1 MPGDRPEGTLVQG
14 NSPASSV
21 QFFSRLSPPGCRG
34 RADLGEGQKVR
45 TPARRDPRKA
55 THTPRKHTGPSLTC
69 SLVFGGGRWLVGMA
83 MTGEGARTEAT
94 GQVAAPRPATRPGAR
109 QSLTRGYRTAVQAGP
124 VGHDDKQSGGN
135 WGGGKGAGQ
144 RSGSS
149 PQALRARE
157 ARPMGGGL

>member
-1 MPGDRPEGTLVQG
+1 
-14 NSPASSV
+14 
-21 QFFSRLSPPGCRG
+21 
-34 RADLGEGQKVR
+34 
-45 TPARRDPRKA
+45 
-55 THTPRKHTGPSLTC
+55 
-69 SLVFGGGRWLVGMA
+69 MA